1 MLGIPS
7 EDRNKFRDWSHAL
20 TEALEPGAAL
30 PRLLH
35 AAQANSELTHYLKPL
50 VEDRR
55 KNPQGDLISAL
66 VQAEE
71 EGNKLTETELM
82 ANLVLLLVVGH
93 ETTVNLIG
101 NSVLALMRNPQQFEE
116 LKAHPELLDSAVDE
130 FLRYDSPVQMIRRN
144 AGSAMEL
151 AGQQLAEDDM
161 VILLPGSANHD
172 PAHFEHPDQLDITRQ
187 NNKYL
192 SFGTGIHHCL
202 GSSLA
207 KAEGKIALATL
218 LKRMPNLKLKN
229 IELEY
234 RVPFALRGVKE
245 MPVIF

>member
-1 MLGIPS
+1 M
-7 EDRNKFRDWSHAL
+7 
-20 TEALEPGAAL
+20 
-30 PRLLH
+30 
-35 AAQANSELTHYLKPL
+35 
-50 VEDRR
+50 
-55 KNPQGDLISAL
+55 
-66 VQAEE
+66 
-71 EGNKLTETELM
+71 
-82 ANLVLLLVVGH
+82 
-93 ETTVNLIG
+93 TVT
-101 NSVLALMRNPQQFEE
+101 
-116 LKAHPELLDSAVDE
+116 
-130 FLRYDSPVQMIRRN
+130 
-144 AGSAMEL
+144 
-151 AGQQLAEDDM
+151 GQQLAEDDM

-218 LKRMPNLKLKN
+218 LKRMANLKLKN

-245 MPVIF
+245 MPVTF